1 VIRSIGRLVV
11 LTISLTLTTFALT
24 TLGVGV
30 AHAAPDEGWIRLAH
44 LSPDTPKVDVYVS
57 SFGSDENPTVLR
69 SVGYGMFSPYQRVP
83 AGSFTV
89 AMRLEGA
96 LASEPPVL
104 STTVQLQA
112 DSAVTVA
119 GMGRNTD
126 LELVTLTDDLAAP
139 GTGKSKVRVIN
150 AALTAPAVDSVE
162 LADSSVA
169 TDLDFAAFTDYSAVA
184 AGSTAI
190 QVDAGSATARE
201 SLDLSA
207 GATYTVVVRDL
218 ESGLGVL
225 PIQDFAAAN
234 KIPTGGVEAGLG
246 GSAADGAPARWALVG
261 LSLAAAGL
269 AGLAITRRPR
279 TGSAG

>member
-1 VIRSIGRLVV
+1 VIRSITRLVV
-11 LTISLTLTTFALT
+11 LTISLTLTTVV
-24 TLGVGV
+24 GIGV

-44 LSPDTPKVDVYVS
+44 LSPDTPGVDVYVS

-83 AGSFTV
+83 AGSFTI

-96 LASEPPVL
+96 SASAPPVL
-104 STTVQLQA
+104 STTVQLRA

-139 GTGKSKVRVIN
+139 GADKSKVRVIN
-150 AALTAPAVDSVE
+150 AALTAPVVDSVE
-162 LADSSVA
+162 LADSAVA
-169 TDLDFAAFTDYSAVA
+169 KDLDFTAFTDYSAVV
-184 AGSTAI
+184 AGSTAV
-190 QVDAGSATARE
+190 QVDAGSATAEE

-246 GSAADGAPARWALVG
+246 GSSGTGSQPPWTLLG
-261 LSLAAAGL
+261 LALAAAGL

-279 TGSAG
+279 TGSAE